1 MLVTLGALT
10 VLSWMTRSASVGL
23 DDAALA
29 ADLKVER
36 PLDHLFVPDTKNT
49 LGDFTGIVLPNL
61 VDAVAAAAP
70 RQPRAKTAVTYLLLA
85 VRNGAH

>member
-10 VLSWMTRSASVGL
+10 VLGWMTRSASVGL

-61 VDAVAAAAP
+61 VDAVAAAPVNATP
-70 RQPRAKTAVTYLLLA
+70 CVY
-85 VRNGAH
+85 G